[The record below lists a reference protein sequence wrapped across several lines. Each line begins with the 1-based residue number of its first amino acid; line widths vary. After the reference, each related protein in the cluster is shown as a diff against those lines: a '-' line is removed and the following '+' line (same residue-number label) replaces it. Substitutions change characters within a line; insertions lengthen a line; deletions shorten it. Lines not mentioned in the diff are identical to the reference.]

1 MKTKIFSILCILY
14 LNVFQA
20 QTTTTTTTTTTTSSS
35 SSSSMKYD
43 TVMNSKKCFERK
55 YQLIVYDFARG
66 IFENSMIKPCYKVP
80 TILRIKN
87 INPLFYNIKINADD
101 KVIDY
106 LNTELSEQ
114 TKQNIETSE
123 FIKLPEEKQYAL
135 NADISAL
142 LPNVVISRD
151 NSQKKYDL
159 KKKEY
164 DSLYSRLINSQ
175 AKYYKETDVNILNKI
190 SDTIEI
196 ISRNI
201 KNQEYELKR
210 IENQDR
216 TDNKLVQGIQLRV
229 ANLNK
234 DYFALLNNVKEIIK
248 LNGNFNNYIDKV
260 IHPNMNYYEYQKV
273 IDESEKKKIKQ
284 NIEGVF
290 LLDSKNIKYAYGVI
304 NYYKINSTNY
314 TQKLNDFI
322 YYLNDS
328 EIQKKMVNGD
338 YILKQLNKEI
348 DKAKAQLKIFDDLVA
363 EINLSK
369 KFNHVEMIN
378 RLMQNEELFQYT
390 SVPVQGV
397 EDYIEFNVNIE
408 SRKNISTDYY
418 PDNKKSFRYFEYLK
432 GGIRLDFSAGVVLN
446 FGTIDK
452 NFSIQNDTIKLNSR
466 NQFIPDLGIFFH
478 SSFRNGSS
486 WAPGI
491 SLGTSLDISKFNINS
506 FYLGG
511 SLLIGKRNKVIITAG
526 PAFRLTQELKENFKE
541 NTQVTGVKEIND
553 ITTKNFKIGVFFA
566 LTYNLTTKQKGLI
579 KIPEQ

>member
-1 MKTKIFSILCILY
+1 MKTTIFAICYVLCLNLFYAQSI
-14 LNVFQA
+14 
-20 QTTTTTTTTTTTSSS
+20 SSN
-35 SSSSMKYD
+35 KFD
-43 TVMNSKKCFERK
+43 TIMNTKKCYERK
-55 YQLIVYDFARG
+55 YQIIVYDFAKG
-66 IFENSMIKPCYKVP
+66 VFENSMVKPCYKVP
-80 TILRIKN
+80 TILKIIN
-87 INPLFYNIKINADD
+87 INPLFYNIQIQADD

-106 LNTELSEQ
+106 LNTELTEQ
-114 TKQNIETSE
+114 TKQKIEKSE
-123 FIKLPEEKQYAL
+123 FIKLPEEKQYSL

-142 LPNVVISRD
+142 LPSVTISND
-151 NSQKKYDL
+151 NSQKVYDV

-164 DSLYSRLINSQ
+164 DSLNNQLINNQ
-175 AKYYKETDVNILNKI
+175 EKYYKEIDGNALKVI
-190 SDTIEI
+190 SDSIQI

-201 KNQEYELKR
+201 QNQEYELRK
-210 IENQDR
+210 IENEDS
-216 TDNKLVQGIQLRV
+216 TDNKLIQGIQLRIS
-229 ANLNK
+229 NLNK
-234 DYFALLNNVKEIIK
+234 NYFTLLENLKEIIK

-260 IHPNMNYYEYQKV
+260 IHPNMNYSEYQKV

-290 LLDSKNIKYAYGVI
+290 LLESKNIKYAYGVI
-304 NYYKINSTNY
+304 NYYKTNSSNY
-314 TQKLNDFI
+314 AQKLNDFV

-328 EIQKKMVNGD
+328 EIQKKMENGE
-338 YILKQLNKEI
+338 YVLKQLNKEVE
-348 DKAKAQLKIFDDLVA
+348 KAKAQLKTFDDLVT

-390 SVPVQGV
+390 SVPIQGV
-397 EDYIEFNVNIE
+397 EDYVEFNVNIE
-408 SRKNISTDYY
+408 SRKNILTDYY

-432 GGIRLDFSAGVVLN
+432 GGVRLDFSAGVVLN

-452 NFSIQNDTIKLNSR
+452 HFSIQNDTIKLNSK

-491 SLGTSLDISKFNINS
+491 ALGTSLDISKFNINS

-511 SLLIGKRNKVIITAG
+511 SLLIGKRNKVILTAG

-541 NTQVTGVKEIND
+541 NSQVVGIKDVND

-566 LTYNLTTKQKGLI
+566 LTYNLTNKQKGLI